1 MRRRKDYTETEDIKF
16 RFHESIEEA
25 EKQKTA
31 GMNVEIQISGEYD
44 TIAEDI
50 SKALLKVDLEQIH
63 EPHDPRIGP
72 NNPL

>member
-1 MRRRKDYTETEDIKF
+1 MRRRKGYTETEDIKF

-25 EKQKTA
+25 GKKKTA

-50 SKALLKVDLEQIH
+50 SKALLKVDLEPIH
-63 EPHDPRIGP
+63 EPHDPRMGP